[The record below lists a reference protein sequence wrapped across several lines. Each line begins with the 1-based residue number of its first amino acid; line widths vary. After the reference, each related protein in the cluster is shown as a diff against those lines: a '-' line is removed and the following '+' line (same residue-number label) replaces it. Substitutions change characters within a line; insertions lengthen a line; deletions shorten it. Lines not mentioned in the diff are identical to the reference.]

1 MFSKF
6 QDITTEV
13 ERGYVDDTELSFIDD
28 YVQTYRLRLAAYD
41 KVKEAERL
49 IIEQVQ
55 SKILAADSTIFK
67 RGKEDLSAKWKQDT
81 IRVLRHSAMAMLLN
95 DTEMLREKFLLWFQ
109 TLMQAFGTQ
118 KICDLTYREMQTVV
132 QQQLPKEVSGLL
144 CPILELNR
152 SILGRSDAK
161 K

>member
-13 ERGYVDDTELSFIDD
+13 EKGYIDDTDLSFIDE
-28 YVQTYRLRLAAYD
+28 YVQTYRLRLSAYD
-41 KVKEAERL
+41 QVKESERQ
-49 IIEQVQ
+49 IIEQLQ
-55 SKILAADSTIFK
+55 SRILASDPNIFK
-67 RGKEDLSAKWKQDT
+67 RGKEDLSTKWKQDT
-81 IRVLRHSAMAMLLN
+81 IRVLRHSAVAMLLN

-118 KICDLTYREMQTVV
+118 KICDITYRDMQTVV
-132 QQQLPKEVSGLL
+132 QQLLPKEVANLL

-152 SILGRSDAK
+152 SILGQAEPK
-161 K
+161 T